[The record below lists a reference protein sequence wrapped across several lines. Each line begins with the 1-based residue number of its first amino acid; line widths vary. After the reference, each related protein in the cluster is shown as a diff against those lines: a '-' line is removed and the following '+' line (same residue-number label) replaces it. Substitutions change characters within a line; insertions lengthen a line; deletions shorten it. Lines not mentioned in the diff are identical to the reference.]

1 MTVDLAGFDETILL
15 DAQTLSDP
23 DPSARNTL
31 SDPERVG
38 LSPNKTAVVRDS
50 SVTVTLPPVSW
61 TVLSLG

>member
-1 MTVDLAGFDETILL
+1 MTVDLTGFDGTILL

-31 SDPERVG
+31 DNPERVG
-38 LSPNKTAVVRDS
+38 LSPNKTAMVRDS